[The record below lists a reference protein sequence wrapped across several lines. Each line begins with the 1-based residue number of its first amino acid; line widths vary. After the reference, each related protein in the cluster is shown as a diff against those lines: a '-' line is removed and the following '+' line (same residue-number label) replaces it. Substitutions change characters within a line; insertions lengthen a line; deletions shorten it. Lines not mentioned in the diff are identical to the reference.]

1 MLAKHYAHLVILFF
15 STIAVHVP
23 HFVRSQSCDGR
34 ILQDAVQVCME
45 NIGKCRGNG
54 NELTFATITTTTSS
68 TGRLINDDIPI
79 QQEPILF
86 RILEETRSILR
97 IVKRCGAKTEK
108 GF

>member
-15 STIAVHVP
+15 STIAAHVLD
-23 HFVRSQSCDGR
+23 FVRSQSCDGR

-45 NIGKCRGNG
+45 NIGKCRSNG
-54 NELTFATITTTTSS
+54 IELTFATTTTTPS
-68 TGRLINDDIPI
+68 TGRLISDDILI